1 MLKGVFG
8 LSLLLLVGMLGFKL
22 QEPEE
27 QVVAQPQEFGY
38 DEEEEGESIFNVQT
52 DAI

>member
-22 QEPEE
+22 QEPE
-27 QVVAQPQEFGY
+27 QVAAQPQEFGY